1 MGVVPPNILIIGD
14 DVMHPYKR
22 SKRLGALLREEIAD
36 IIITKVQDTRL
47 GFVTVTD
54 VDLSKDLKNAR
65 VFISILDDRD
75 RDRDVTIEILNSAR
89 GFIRNEVSKRVRV
102 KFIPT
107 IEFRIDRS
115 IDHGGRIEKLLSEI
129 REGHVTTDRVT
140 PTT

>member
-1 MGVVPPNILIIGD
+1 MIIGD

-65 VFISILDDRD
+65 VFISILDDRDRD